1 MKTIKLYK
9 EKVKLIFLILST
21 VIFFSLGYI
30 VLNGENYSSALL
42 GVSAASLGLSLFQL
56 KRIFTFTK
64 RPETYT
70 NEQIELKDERNIML
84 VEKSKS
90 CAYDIETF
98 VILGITA
105 YAIYSDNVGFV
116 LAVLVLWS
124 IRIFSFF
131 YYFSKKNN
139 EY

>member
-42 GVSAASLGLSLFQL
+42 GVSASSLGLSLFQM

-90 CAYDIETF
+90 CAYDIESF

-124 IRIFSFF
+124 IRSFSFF